1 MEFRGIPSLRRLRNI
16 LFQLSAG
23 AICRRFREGVFERQ
37 DSMNLIPAA
46 TEDNG
51 LRLLY
56 ISLLAALIG
65 ISTGLIMFV
74 LYHLIALITNLVF
87 YHTVSLRFVSE
98 ANTRIGVLAILM
110 PLVGG
115 ILVGLMSKYGTSEIQ
130 GHGLPEA
137 LEAVVSKKSRI
148 PGKVA
153 IWKPLSAAIVIGTGG
168 PFGAEGPIIQTGGAV
183 GSFVG
188 QLLNTTESER
198 RILLA
203 CGSAAGLSATF
214 GTPISG
220 VIMAI
225 EILLFE
231 FRTRSFIPLVIAS
244 SLATAVRFQLMQ
256 SGAMFPIGSMNFNLP
271 GALPYYMGLGVVCGL
286 AAVFFIKA
294 LYWTEDQFEKL
305 HLSPFVLPSVGALG
319 VGILGYFVPRIF
331 GPGYDTIGAILE
343 NHFTLTFLL
352 VILLFKF
359 AALVLSLGTRT
370 SGGLLAPV
378 FMIGA
383 ALGGMFA
390 MVIDHVFPGANLSP
404 GAFALVGMGAV
415 FGASVRSTF
424 AFIIF
429 PLEMTR
435 NFDSV
440 LPLMLVGVVASGVAY
455 VLYRNSVVTEK
466 LARRGF
472 LIPQDY
478 EADIFKRVSVREVM
492 DTSVSTI
499 NANMKVSELAE
510 KIRQGD
516 SDVNRHKGIPILD
529 ENGSLIGIITHQ
541 DVEQAMREGLGE
553 ATVLNAGCRDPLLA
567 FEAESL
573 YDAVVRMLRHD
584 IGRLLVVR
592 KDDLHKITGYLGRTQ
607 VISARLKKLAEDGII
622 PPEFA
627 EERLGA
633 KKTAAGRRGKPR
645 G

>member
-1 MEFRGIPSLRRLRNI
+1 MQNDTFI
-16 LFQLSAG
+16 
-23 AICRRFREGVFERQ
+23 
-37 DSMNLIPAA
+37 
-46 TEDNG
+46 TEDKG
-51 LRLLY
+51 SRLLY
-56 ISLLAALIG
+56 ISTLAALIG
-65 ISTGLIMFV
+65 VGTGLIMYV

-87 YHTVSLRFVSE
+87 YHRVSFLFVSE
-98 ANTRIGVLAILM
+98 VNNQLGYLAILM
-110 PLVGG
+110 PVIGG
-115 ILVGLMSKYGTSEIQ
+115 VLVGLMSKYGSEQIQ

-137 LEAVVSKKSRI
+137 LEAVVLNKSRI

-183 GSFVG
+183 GSFIG
-188 QLLNTTESER
+188 QILNTTESER

-203 CGSAAGLSATF
+203 CGSAAGLAATF

-256 SGAMFPIGSMNFNLP
+256 TGAMFPVGSLDFNLP
-271 GALPYYMGLGVVCGL
+271 GALPFYIILGIVCGL
-286 AAVFFIKA
+286 TAVAFIKT

-305 HLSPFVLPSVGALG
+305 HLSPFLLPSIGALG
-319 VGILGYFVPRIF
+319 VGVLGYFVPRIF

-352 VILLFKF
+352 VILVFKF
-359 AALVLSLGTRT
+359 VALILSLGTRT

-383 ALGGMFA
+383 AIGGLFA
-390 MVIDHVFPGANLSP
+390 MLINHLVPGANLSP

-435 NFDSV
+435 DFDSV

-455 VLYRNSVVTEK
+455 ILYKNSVVTEK
-466 LARRGF
+466 LARRGL

-478 EADIFKRVSVREVM
+478 EADIFKRIPVSEVM
-492 DTSVSTI
+492 DTNFHAIAPGMTVR
-499 NANMKVSELAE
+499 ELYD
-510 KIRQGD
+510 KIQNGD
-516 SDVNRHKGIPILD
+516 SDVNRHRGLPVVDGDGKLVAV
-529 ENGSLIGIITHQ
+529 ITHD
-541 DVEQAMREGLGE
+541 DVRKAVQAGQGDKSVGE
-553 ATVLNAGCRDPLLA
+553 IASKDLVLA
-567 FEAESL
+567 FAAEPL
-573 YDAVVRMLRHD
+573 YEAVVRMLHHD
-584 IGRLLVVR
+584 IGRLPVVR
-592 KDDLHKITGYLGRTQ
+592 RDDIHKIIGYLGRSQ
-607 VISARLKKLAEDGII
+607 VISARLKKLAEEGII
-622 PPEFA
+622 SPEVV
-627 EERLGA
+627 EERFRR
-633 KKTAAGRRGKPR
+633 KKKIEEHPQPS
-645 G
+645 

>member
-1 MEFRGIPSLRRLRNI
+1 MRIDTFDGENTGSRL
-16 LFQLSAG
+16 
-23 AICRRFREGVFERQ
+23 VY
-37 DSMNLIPAA
+37 M
-46 TEDNG
+46 
-51 LRLLY
+51 
-56 ISLLAALIG
+56 SLLAALIG
-65 ISTGLIMFV
+65 IGTGLIMYL
-74 LYHLIALITNLVF
+74 LYHLIAFLTNLAF
-87 YHTVSLRFVSE
+87 YHRISFVFVSE
-98 ANTRIGVLAILM
+98 VSNHIGYLAILM
-110 PLVGG
+110 PVVGG
-115 ILVGLMSKYGTSEIQ
+115 ALVGLMSKYGTDQIQ

-137 LEAVVSKKSRI
+137 LEAVVSNNSRI

-188 QLLNTTESER
+188 QILKTTESER

-203 CGSAAGLSATF
+203 CGSAAGLAATF

-220 VIMAI
+220 VVMAI

-244 SLATAVRFQLMQ
+244 SLATAVRFQIMQ
-256 SGAMFPIGSMNFNLP
+256 SGAMFPIRSLNFEFT
-271 GALPYYMGLGVVCGL
+271 GALPYYIVLGILCGL
-286 AAVFFIKA
+286 AAVFFIKT

-305 HLSPFVLPSVGALG
+305 HLSPYLLPSIGALG
-319 VGILGYFVPRIF
+319 VGVLGYFVPRIF
-331 GPGYDTIGAILE
+331 GPGYDTIDAILQ
-343 NHFTLTFLL
+343 NHFTLTVLL

-359 AALVLSLGTRT
+359 TALILSLGTRT

-383 ALGGMFA
+383 AIGGAFA
-390 MVIDHVFPGANLSP
+390 MIVNHIFPGANLSP

-466 LARRGF
+466 LVRRGF

-478 EADIFKRVSVREVM
+478 EADIFKRVPVSEVM
-492 DTSVSTI
+492 DTDVPTI
-499 NANMKVSELAE
+499 PDSMKVGELNE
-510 KIRQGD
+510 KLVRGD
-516 SDVNRHKGIPILD
+516 DDVNRHVGIPIVDDGNHLT
-529 ENGSLIGIITHQ
+529 GIITHG
-541 DVEQAMREGLGE
+541 DVRKAMQAGMEDKAVAEVGNKDL
-553 ATVLNAGCRDPLLA
+553 VLA
-567 FEAESL
+567 FQSEPL
-573 YDAVVRMLRHD
+573 YEAVVRMLHYD
-584 IGRLLVVR
+584 VGRLPVVDR
-592 KDDLHKITGYLGRTQ
+592 DDIHTIVGYLGRSQ

-622 PPEFA
+622 PPEVA
-627 EERLGA
+627 EKRLRNR
-633 KKTAAGRRGKPR
+633 KEK
-645 G
+645 

>member
-1 MEFRGIPSLRRLRNI
+1 MNPIPDPI
-16 LFQLSAG
+16 
-23 AICRRFREGVFERQ
+23 
-37 DSMNLIPAA
+37 
-46 TEDNG
+46 EDNG
-51 LRLLY
+51 SRLLY
-56 ISLLAALIG
+56 ISVLAAVIG
-65 ISTGLIMFV
+65 IGTGLIMFL
-74 LYHLIALITNLVF
+74 LYHLIAIITNLVF
-87 YHTVSLRFVSE
+87 YHRFSLNFVSE
-98 ANTRIGVLAILM
+98 VNTQIGALAILM
-110 PLVGG
+110 PVVGG

-137 LEAVVSKKSRI
+137 LEAIVSKKSRI
-148 PGKVA
+148 SGKVA

-214 GTPISG
+214 GTPLSG

-256 SGAMFPIGSMNFNLP
+256 SGAMFPIGSMDFNLP
-271 GALPYYMGLGVVCGL
+271 GALPYYIGLGLLCGL

-352 VILLFKF
+352 VILVFKF

-383 ALGGMFA
+383 ALGGLFA
-390 MVIDHVFPGANLSP
+390 MVIDHFIPGANLSP

-424 AFIIF
+424 AFILF

-455 VLYRNSVVTEK
+455 ILYRNSVVTEK
-466 LARRGF
+466 LVRRGF

-478 EADIFKRVSVREVM
+478 EADIFKRVPVREVM
-492 DTSVSTI
+492 DTNFSTI
-499 NANMKVSELAE
+499 SATMTVAALAE
-510 KIRQGD
+510 KIKRDDGG
-516 SDVNRHKGIPILD
+516 VNRHKGIPIVD
-529 ENGSLIGIITHQ
+529 EDKRLVGIITHN
-541 DVEQAMREGLGE
+541 DVRKAMREGLQE
-553 ATVLNAGCRDPLLA
+553 APVLEAGSKELVLA

-584 IGRLLVVR
+584 IGRLPVVR
-592 KDDLHKITGYLGRTQ
+592 KDDLYKITGYLGRTQ
-607 VISARLKKLAEDGII
+607 VISGRLKKLEEEGII
-622 PPEFA
+622 PPEVA
-627 EERLGA
+627 EERPG
-633 KKTAAGRRGKPR
+633 GRMPIPNRADQPES
-645 G
+645 